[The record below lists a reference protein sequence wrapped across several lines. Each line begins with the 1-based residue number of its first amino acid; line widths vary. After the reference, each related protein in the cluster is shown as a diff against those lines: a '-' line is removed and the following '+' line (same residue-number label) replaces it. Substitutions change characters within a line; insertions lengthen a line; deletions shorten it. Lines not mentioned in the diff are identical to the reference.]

1 MYKIYINDKPL
12 ILISTEDVGK
22 YTQKQNILLAR
33 YADKTKFLLNY
44 IDMMEKGMK
53 FDAVVIY
60 HNDIKKV
67 MKDLKKI
74 IPPVIAAGGVVY
86 NFKGELL
93 AIFRKGFWDLAKGH
107 LHKNE
112 KKREAAAREVIEET
126 GIKQVIVNKK
136 AGITYHIY
144 KNKSRHLKI
153 SHWYFMTGNQDSL
166 TPQTEEDIL
175 DVKWVDQDDFLEN
188 YSMYASIKDLLI
200 EINDKKKLYQL

>member
-1 MYKIYINDKPL
+1 MYKIYINEKPL
-12 ILISTEDVGK
+12 ILISTEDVGNF
-22 YTQKQNILLAR
+22 TEKQNILLAR

-60 HNDIKKV
+60 HNDVKKIF
-67 MKDLKKI
+67 KDLKKI
-74 IPPVIAAGGVVY
+74 VPPVIAAGGIVY

-93 AIFRKGFWDLAKGH
+93 TIFRKGFWDLAKGH

-126 GIKQVIVNKK
+126 GIKQVVVNKK
-136 AGITYHIY
+136 AGATYHIY

-153 SHWYFMTGNQDSL
+153 SYWYFMTGNQEKL
-166 TPQTEEDIL
+166 TPQIDEDIL
-175 DVKWVDQDDFLEN
+175 EAKWVDPIDFLDN
-188 YSMYASIKDLLI
+188 YSMYASIKDLLMKI
-200 EINDKKKLYQL
+200 SEKD